1 MAILLNS
8 VDERL
13 NRIVACVALLD
24 AQKGSIMI
32 GMNEDNAKNM
42 EVISPKN
49 YAMLQKAPITL
60 LMGTKD
66 IWYTKEEAQ
75 DFFDKITI
83 KDKSLKFY
91 ESGHYLPDVFIS
103 GYN

>member
-1 MAILLNS
+1 
-8 VDERL
+8 
-13 NRIVACVALLD
+13 
-24 AQKGSIMI
+24 MI

-42 EVISPKN
+42 EVLSPKN

-66 IWYTKEEAQ
+66 VWYTKEEAE

-91 ESGHYLPDVFIS
+91 ESGHYLPGEFINDVIQS
-103 GYN
+103 LNKK